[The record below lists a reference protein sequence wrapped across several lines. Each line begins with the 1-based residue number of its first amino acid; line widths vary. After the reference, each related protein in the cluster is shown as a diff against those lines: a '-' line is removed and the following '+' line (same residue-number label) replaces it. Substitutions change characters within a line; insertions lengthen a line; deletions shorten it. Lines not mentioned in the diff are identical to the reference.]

1 MWICCSI
8 ATMPW
13 PLMFVEM
20 GRGAT
25 QVIEMQTP
33 LVVCDQMGKT
43 IILLTCSMVFAD
55 SKAGKAVRNRCGLGD
70 VPFAALQFIE
80 GCKNLLTYL
89 TLCHLQTCSG
99 GWMAKWVT

>member
-55 SKAGKAVRNRCGLGD
+55 SKAGKAVRNRCGL
-70 VPFAALQFIE
+70 V
-80 GCKNLLTYL
+80 
-89 TLCHLQTCSG
+89 
-99 GWMAKWVT
+99 W

>member
-1 MWICCSI
+1 MWICCSF

-55 SKAGKAVRNRCGLGD
+55 SKAGKAARNRCGL
-70 VPFAALQFIE
+70 VM
-80 GCKNLLTYL
+80 
-89 TLCHLQTCSG
+89 CHLQLCNSSRD
-99 GWMAKWVT
+99 AKTF